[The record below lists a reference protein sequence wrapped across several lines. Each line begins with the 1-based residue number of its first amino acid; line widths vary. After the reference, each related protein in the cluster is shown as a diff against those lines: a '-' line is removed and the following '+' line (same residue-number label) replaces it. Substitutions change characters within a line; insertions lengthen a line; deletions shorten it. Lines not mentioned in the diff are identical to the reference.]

1 MRSIP
6 TAMRSWRRTR
16 PRSRTAATAMPMPL
30 HAAPNAA
37 ASSARRESTVADE
50 PYHSQPRNG
59 SAPMSV
65 FVWVMMGIALW
76 HFAVWVPDK
85 FWGGIVGAFVA
96 ASIGAVVVGFAIAG
110 FQIIP
115 RHALTLSVA
124 LEAVPGAILRLAASW
139 FYGRYLEE
147 PPRRKRTRRP
157 ARA

>member
-96 ASIGAVVVGFAIAG
+96 AIVGAVVVGFILAG
-110 FQIIP
+110 FQIIG
-115 RHALTLSVA
+115 RHDLDISAA
-124 LEAVPGAILRLAASW
+124 FEAGSRAVLGPSAPWDFRGSL
-139 FYGRYLEE
+139 
-147 PPRRKRTRRP
+147 PKHPRR
-157 ARA
+157 